1 MTELETLMLDV
12 TNTLNHNGFDEV
24 KVVSNNVDFSVRVNY
39 WEQLP
44 ASLIETMEE
53 YHSIRITEYDWE
65 DEDCGTLYRYL
76 VEVVDE
82 DTGYTLDELNDL
94 DSNYEGDRGEAWF
107 KRSSQGIE
115 PEPPSKL
122 DNYLEEAEFLDECGA
137 DDIWGVA

>member
-1 MTELETLMLDV
+1 MDFNKNKGRNKMTNLETLMLDV

-24 KVVSNNVDFSVRVNY
+24 KVVSNNTDFSVRVGY

-44 ASLIETMEE
+44 ASLRETMEE

-82 DTGYTLDELNDL
+82 DTGYTLNELNEL
-94 DSNYEGDRGEAWF
+94 ESNYGD
-107 KRSSQGIE
+107 I
-115 PEPPSKL
+115 
-122 DNYLEEAEFLDECGA
+122 DNYLDEAEFLHKYETGE
-137 DDIWGVA
+137 WGVS